1 MANANPLKKISIVQ
15 SGGASETKDVGAEAQ
30 YIDISYNASGEA
42 IIDITDPSVTV
53 DSVKSLP
60 TVVNEI
66 NGDIV
71 DLEND
76 IDNVETDVSTKAAAA
91 AIGPVEEGTTSTT
104 AYATGEHFYKNG
116 AFCTALT
123 AISIGDLFVLEGEPN
138 ANYKEGTI
146 SADLKSGTNFVGTMQ
161 EWNNLTTDVK
171 KTYQTVDIISE

>member
-1 MANANPLKKISIVQ
+1 MANANPLKKISIIQ

-30 YIDISYNASGEA
+30 YIDISYDVNGEA

-60 TVVNEI
+60 IVINEI
-66 NGDIV
+66 NGNI
-71 DLEND
+71 N
-76 IDNVETDVSTKAAAA
+76 NVETDISTKAAAA
-91 AIGPVEEGTTSTT
+91 AIGPIEEGTTSTA
-104 AYATGEHFYKNG
+104 AYAAGDHFYRNG

-123 AISIGDLFVLEGEPN
+123 AISIGASFVLEGEPN

-161 EWNNLTTDVK
+161 EWSDLAADVR
-171 KTYQTVDIISE
+171 KTYQTADIISE